1 MVRKVLG
8 FGFLCLLLLVSTSNA
23 WAQTRAQRSVALI
36 DTGMRAAPAAPLT
49 CGGTEVCALI
59 AQLQARMG
67 TAETQLAA
75 PPPPAPA
82 RRPAIVA
89 VRRPAG
95 GPLVRRVGAPIVR
108 RPVAPAPPRPTCASD
123 DEGCLCSARH
133 GVMMAAHSGEP
144 AVCRTGEDVFRT
156 LLTRVNDDETQG
168 RATALRLGTA
178 AQSLPGLTREST
190 ICELIAANPGASL
203 VVPTGYDCSTVVTR
217 LQAAQS
223 AAGAP

>member
-1 MVRKVLG
+1 MVLKVLG
-8 FGFLCLLLLVSTSNA
+8 LGFLAFLLSASNA

-36 DTGMRAAPAAPLT
+36 DTGMRTAPAAPLT

-75 PPPPAPA
+75 PPPPVPA

-89 VRRPAG
+89 VRRPA

-108 RPVAPAPPRPTCASD
+108 RPVTPAPPRPTCASD

-168 RATALRLGTA
+168 RATAVRLGTA
-178 AQSLPGLTREST
+178 AQSLPALTREST
-190 ICELIAANPGASL
+190 LCELVAANPGANL
-203 VVPTGYDCSTVVTR
+203 QLPAGYDCTTVAAR

-223 AAGAP
+223 AAAAP